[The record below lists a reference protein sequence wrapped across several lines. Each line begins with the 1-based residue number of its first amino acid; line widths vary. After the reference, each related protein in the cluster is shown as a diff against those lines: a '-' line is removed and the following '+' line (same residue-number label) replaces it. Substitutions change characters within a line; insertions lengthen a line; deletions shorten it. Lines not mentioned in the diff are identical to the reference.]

1 MLDLN
6 ICWTYMC
13 VEFLFGLE
21 YHHFLVCFD
30 VRTALS
36 LFPVNDPCQLP
47 SVNFDRS
54 PSALNRHAHVR
65 IRPVLGRIRKP
76 YETWLS
82 ETLTYVLATLHD
94 FRTSFCALIR

>member
-1 MLDLN
+1 
-6 ICWTYMC
+6 MC
-13 VEFLFGLE
+13 VDFLFGLE
-21 YHHFLVCFD
+21 YHDFLICFD

-76 YETWLS
+76 YET
-82 ETLTYVLATLHD
+82 LTYVLATLHD